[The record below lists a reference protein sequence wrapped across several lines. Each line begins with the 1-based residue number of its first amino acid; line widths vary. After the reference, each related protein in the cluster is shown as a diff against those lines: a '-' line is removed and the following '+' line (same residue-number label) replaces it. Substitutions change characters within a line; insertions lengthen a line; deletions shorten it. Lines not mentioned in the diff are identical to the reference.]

1 VPQGKSIS
9 CSRVMQVSVLEA
21 GLQAM
26 CAIYGDEVKRTSVY
40 RRKRFRKKR
49 DRILE
54 FSLNELIN
62 IAREVQC
69 FPPRIISW
77 GKRIDLAGFA
87 HEVRKIRNSLCKTH
101 RRELFSE
108 VRPARNAGNSGSA

>member
-1 VPQGKSIS
+1 
-9 CSRVMQVSVLEA
+9 MQVSVLEA
-21 GLQAM
+21 GLQVM

-62 IAREVQC
+62 IAR
-69 FPPRIISW
+69 
-77 GKRIDLAGFA
+77 DLPTKF
-87 HEVRKIRNSLCKTH
+87 EKS
-101 RRELFSE
+101 
-108 VRPARNAGNSGSA
+108 